1 MKSLKAFLSFLLI
14 VTLTSCLSDPE
25 PGIEQYY
32 ENRDDGIA
40 FLEANKSNEGVIVT
54 DSGLQ
59 YKVETEG
66 TGDFIL
72 ESDLVQVHITTSKI
86 DGTVLYSTESTD
98 DEDLEFAEV
107 NGFIPGIVEGLQL
120 MNLGGKH
127 TLYVPNELAY
137 GELLFNNIDPFSVII
152 AEIEV
157 VRIGNDDTDFL
168 VENGEKEDVITTE
181 SGLQYKIVSEGEGD
195 FPTVDSFVD
204 INLKGTLIDDSEFV
218 NTWGTGENGANAP
231 LINLSLSST
240 IFGITEGLQLMKP
253 GAKYMLYI
261 PYSLGYGDEGR
272 NTSAGVA
279 IPPFSTLIFEVEL
292 IKVN

>member
-66 TGDFIL
+66 IGDFIL

-98 DEDLEFAEV
+98 VEDLEFAEV
-107 NGFIPGIVEGLQL
+107 NRFISGIVEGLQL
-120 MNLGGKH
+120 MKQGGKH
-127 TLYVPNELAY
+127 TLYIPHELAY
-137 GELLFNNIDPFSVII
+137 GEFIFNNIDPFSVIV
-152 AEIEV
+152 AEVEV
-157 VRIGNDDTDFL
+157 VRVGNDDTDFL
-168 VENGEKEDVITTE
+168 VENAEKEDVITTE

-195 FPTVDSFVD
+195 FPTVDSLVD
-204 INLKGTLIDDSEFV
+204 VNLKGTLIDDSEFV

-231 LINLSLSST
+231 LINLSLSTT
-240 IFGITEGLQLMKP
+240 IAGITEGLQLMKP
-253 GAKYMLYI
+253 GARYVFYL
-261 PYSLGYGDEGR
+261 PYQLGYGVEGR
-272 NTSAGVA
+272 TTSGGVD
-279 IPPFSTLIFEVEL
+279 IPPYATLIFDIEYIE
-292 IKVN
+292 